1 MTAARCLFCGRGF
14 LGTAEQVHQLFTSH
28 DCDAPIAATPS
39 LMASQAARLP
49 ATHGNRVPVEAG
61 ETPAPGAPI
70 REDGGAVVG
79 VETPGAGPLDWFT
92 SRLAGVYALE
102 RRFRLNPKE
111 SL

>member
-1 MTAARCLFCGRGF
+1 MNPT
-14 LGTAEQVHQLFTSH
+14 TQ
-28 DCDAPIAATPS
+28 IAAATDLP
-39 LMASQAARLP
+39 QAVPVAAPFPR
-49 ATHGNRVPVEAG
+49 THGNRGPVEAG

-102 RRFRLNPKE
+102 RRFRLTPKE